1 MAKHARSSSELL
13 ERRPPHKAS
22 SALQERRSGSQLQA
36 PNHTL
41 ALVRAWRGP
50 AAPRRGQSS
59 SVRAWA
65 DTQLGK
71 GSRQEGRAQTELPH
85 GQGQKVGTAQVRLIR
100 TIKGCQVPD
109 GEPPLISQSISC
121 AGALSPQKKGRSCC

>member
-1 MAKHARSSSELL
+1 MSAVPLTKPAQLCRNGDPDRSFRLQTTLWHLSEHGEGQRLP
-13 ERRPPHKAS
+13 E
-22 SALQERRSGSQLQA
+22 GG
-36 PNHTL
+36 
-41 ALVRAWRGP
+41 RA
-50 AAPRRGQSS
+50 AV
-59 SVRAWA
+59 SVPET

-85 GQGQKVGTAQVRLIR
+85 GQRQKVGTAQVRLIR